1 MRTYEY
7 ISMRVAV
14 SSTGEKLTDN
24 ISEVFARCPYFIIA
38 EIKDQKIDKTEIIEN
53 KSTDQMSEAGISAA
67 QLMAEKNVN
76 AVITGN
82 VGPRAFDVLKQFNIE
97 IYTGSGIIKEVLQ
110 KFINGKLKKIEI
122 NMITLT
128 DENFEKEVIKNEKPI
143 LVDFWSPT
151 CPPCVMLGPII
162 KEIAKEF
169 EGRIKVGKLNV
180 MENQET
186 AEKYEIF
193 SIPTIIIFKEGEIK
207 ERAVGLRPK
216 QVIIDKLNSIL

>member
-162 KEIAKEF
+162 EEIAKEF

>member
-128 DENFEKEVIKNEKPI
+128 DENFEKEVIKNEKPV

-162 KEIAKEF
+162 EEIAKEF